1 MNKTDI
7 LRVAGIVANLGKFSL
22 PQNMNIKGKMRFDAR
37 FSDILKRI
45 VSNIDNGK
53 MAALMAMDVH
63 TQE

>member
-1 MNKTDI
+1 
-7 LRVAGIVANLGKFSL
+7 
-22 PQNMNIKGKMRFDAR
+22 MNIKGKMRFDAR

-45 VSNIDNGK
+45 VSKIDNGK